1 MVKGVF
7 YELFLFPLIPIP
19 LRSINCLLVREKHVK
34 GFNNRSNGEAI
45 IDQEFGFRTI
55 AAFLASVASKLIR

>member
-1 MVKGVF
+1 MVKGIF

-19 LRSINCLLVREKHVK
+19 LHSINCLLAREKHVK

-45 IDQEFGFRTI
+45 IDQEFGFRTM
-55 AAFLASVASKLIR
+55 VSKLIR